1 MFEDFD
7 AAAAARTDF
16 LWVELPNRPRRPA
29 ADAAAAVFPRFD
41 GTLPGPYAFSIVAS
55 DPV

>member
-55 DPV
+55 DPF